1 MLKYLKKVLS
11 HRSYKSLPLYP
22 NIQANLRILKDSFSD
37 SKDLV
42 FREFKIGSTKAVLAF
57 LEGMVDKKMINDDV
71 LVPLMNWQKP
81 SLITPE
87 IISDHLLTISQIQQA
102 TDQDQMFDGLLNG
115 AAALFIENHAKV
127 LLLDTRSYES
137 RNIEEPATEVV
148 VRGPKEGFTEKVQV
162 NLTLIRRRLRTPKL
176 ILENQILGKQSAT
189 AIYIVYLKGI
199 AQESLV
205 EEVRKRLSQIEIDAV
220 LESGYIEQLI
230 EDAPQSPFPTIS
242 NTEKPDVV
250 AAKLLEGRVAILVDG
265 TPYVLIVPKLFIE
278 SFQSPEDYYSRPY
291 YANIVRILRYMAFF
305 ITTMA
310 PSLYVAI
317 TTFHQEI
324 LPTNLLYTMAMAR
337 EKIPFPAVLIALG
350 IGVVYEYFR
359 EAGIRLPRPVGSSIS
374 IVGSLVIGEM
384 AVRSGLVS
392 APLLIVVAFTSITSF
407 VVTSL
412 ADAATILRL
421 FYTIMAGFLG
431 ILGVL
436 IVFIFTLTHLCSLK
450 SFGVNYLSPLAPLRP
465 QEIRDAFLR
474 APLENL
480 NKRPAEL
487 TSKNKQRL

>member
-1 MLKYLKKVLS
+1 
-11 HRSYKSLPLYP
+11 
-22 NIQANLRILKDSFSD
+22 
-37 SKDLV
+37 
-42 FREFKIGSTKAVLAF
+42 
-57 LEGMVDKKMINDDV
+57 
-71 LVPLMNWQKP
+71 
-81 SLITPE
+81 
-87 IISDHLLTISQIQQA
+87 
-102 TDQDQMFDGLLNG
+102 
-115 AAALFIENHAKV
+115 
-127 LLLDTRSYES
+127 
-137 RNIEEPATEVV
+137 
-148 VRGPKEGFTEKVQV
+148 
-162 NLTLIRRRLRTPKL
+162 
-176 ILENQILGKQSAT
+176 
-189 AIYIVYLKGI
+189 
-199 AQESLV
+199 
-205 EEVRKRLSQIEIDAV
+205 
-220 LESGYIEQLI
+220 
-230 EDAPQSPFPTIS
+230 
-242 NTEKPDVV
+242 
-250 AAKLLEGRVAILVDG
+250 
-265 TPYVLIVPKLFIE
+265 
-278 SFQSPEDYYSRPY
+278 
-291 YANIVRILRYMAFF
+291 MAFF

-474 APLENL
+474 APLESL